1 MSNTIV
7 FIFDPGQTLFRRH
20 WGQLTIATT
29 VPRGCRRGKTGRV
42 MLARVA
48 YGVPTTSLDL
58 AGAGRRHRCLP
69 IPPSATVFA
78 IRTDDLRFALVRAA
92 RRYVGEHSQESFN
105 KGVFRIE
112 IGPLADHPVRPANH
126 DTGFVLIDE
135 DFRAMI
141 PERDRGALPVSFSSS
156 SDFLKGR
163 R

>member
-1 MSNTIV
+1 
-7 FIFDPGQTLFRRH
+7 
-20 WGQLTIATT
+20 
-29 VPRGCRRGKTGRV
+29 

-92 RRYVGEHSQESFN
+92 RRYVGEHSQESFS
-105 KGVFRIE
+105 KGFFRIE
-112 IGPLADHPVRPANH
+112 IGPLADHPVRAVNH

-135 DFRAMI
+135 DFRPMI
-141 PERDRGALPVSFSSS
+141 PERDRSALPVSFSSS